1 MNLEPFI
8 QSEVNQKEK
17 NKHHMLMHI
26 YMKSRKMVLMS
37 LIDNRLVNTVM
48 VGQVKKVALAHV
60 HYIVK

>member
-17 NKHHMLMHI
+17 YKYHMLMHI
-26 YMKSRKMVLMS
+26 YMESRKMVLMN
-37 LIDNRLVNTVM
+37 LIENRLVNTV
-48 VGQVKKVALAHV
+48 VEGQVEKVALAHI